1 MEVSVRLQALGNG
14 SVLRGSGVLLAAGLL
29 AVACGR
35 SAPEGAFAE
44 LDPADE
50 PASAGVQAT
59 SEDSVVTPIA
69 TTTIPTTAPPA
80 ASMEAAGSYVVETG
94 DTLSVIAEQFGIT
107 TEALSQA
114 NGITDVDTIRPG
126 QELII
131 PAATG

>member
-29 AVACGR
+29 AISCGR
-35 SAPEGAFAE
+35 SAPEGAFTE

-59 SEDSVVTPIA
+59 SESSVVAPVVTS
-69 TTTIPTTAPPA
+69 TTATTAPPA
-80 ASMEAAGSYVVETG
+80 PAMEAAGSYVVEPG

-107 TEALSQA
+107 TDALSAA
-114 NGITDVDTIRPG
+114 NNITDVDTIRPG

-131 PAATG
+131 PAPAG

>member
-14 SVLRGSGVLLAAGLL
+14 SILRGFGVLLAAGLL

-50 PASAGVQAT
+50 PASAGIQAT
-59 SEDSVVTPIA
+59 SETPVVAPIA
-69 TTTIPTTAPPA
+69 TTTTATTAPPA
-80 ASMEAAGSYVVETG
+80 PAMEAGGTYVVEAG
-94 DTLSVIAEQFGIT
+94 DTLSVIAEQFGVT

-114 NGITDVDTIRPG
+114 NDITDVNTIRPG

-131 PAATG
+131 PPAG